1 MAQKKSTTPIRP
13 SPRAAKASRELR
25 ARTNHLSD
33 AERES
38 LFNHG
43 MQLIYG
49 GGNTR
54 KAVAGSR

>member
-1 MAQKKSTTPIRP
+1 MAHKKSTTPIRP

-38 LFNHG
+38 LFNYG
-43 MQLIYG
+43 MKLIYRTG
-49 GGNTR
+49 
-54 KAVAGSR
+54 